1 MSTVPLD
8 DTVRFPPVGV
18 PVVELRG
25 AGKTYPGP
33 PEVVALRGAD
43 LVIERGDYVAVTGPS
58 GSGKSTWLN
67 IVGLLDTPS
76 TGQYLIDGVDAGSL
90 SEKARTGLRAE
101 RIGFVFQSFHLL
113 PHRTAVENV
122 MLGSLYLGKR
132 RIDRQRAAVAV
143 LERVGLSH
151 RAGALAGELSG
162 GERQR
167 VAIARALVAEPS
179 LLLCD
184 EPTGNLD
191 SASAARVLDLVE
203 EVHRSGQTVV
213 VVTHD
218 VEVAARARRRVTIH
232 DGLLG
237 ESG

>member
-1 MSTVPLD
+1 MS
-8 DTVRFPPVGV
+8 V

-33 PEVVALRGAD
+33 PPVVALRPSD
-43 LVIERGDYVAVTGPS
+43 LVIDRSDYVAVTGPS

-67 IVGLLDTPS
+67 LVGLLDTP
-76 TGQYLIDGVDAGSL
+76 TEGQYLIDGVDVGSL
-90 SEKARTGLRAE
+90 PERVRMSMRAE

-122 MLGSLYLGKR
+122 MLGSLYLGR
-132 RIDRQRAAVAV
+132 RRADRQRAAAAV
-143 LERVGLSH
+143 LERVGLAP

-167 VAIARALVAEPS
+167 VAIARALVADPS

-191 SASAARVLDLVE
+191 SASAARVLDLIE

-218 VEVAARARRRVTIH
+218 PSVAARARRQVTIH
-232 DGLLG
+232 DGRLAVR
-237 ESG
+237 